1 MYSNEIWRNKMMTGT
16 YNQPHWEVQKSRNGW
31 VCAKI
36 DQGYIEESYP
46 FQTSEWAML
55 CKQAMDRHDQFL
67 NERRWGGS
75 TASFV
80 WNHQGQLTGSLNF
93 AMTHW
98 QLENKPIVVWDQNRQ
113 IVKFDM
119 PALVWIWLKTT
130 WVPKAYKRLMW
141 GEKGKQ

>member
-1 MYSNEIWRNKMMTGT
+1 MIQTIYP
-16 YNQPHWEVQKSRNGW
+16 PHWEVQPYIDGW
-31 VCAKI
+31 MCVLYENNEVATC
-36 DQGYIEESYP
+36 YR

-55 CKQAMDRHDQFL
+55 CKQSMERHDQFL

-75 TASFV
+75 MGTLV
-80 WNHQGQLTGSLNF
+80 YGHQGQLTSSF
-93 AMTHW
+93 HFTMTHW
-98 QLENKPIVVWDQNRQ
+98 QLENKPIVVWDHNRQ
-113 IVKFDM
+113 VVKFDI